1 MTQPYF
7 DKLKN
12 DMATNLTS
20 QLGWTMTTD
29 MVDQMIN
36 LLLNPIPKE
45 KE

>member
-1 MTQPYF
+1 MDQKDF

-12 DMATNLTS
+12 DMATNLTA

-29 MVDQMIN
+29 MVDQMIQ
-36 LLLNPIPKE
+36 LLIPK